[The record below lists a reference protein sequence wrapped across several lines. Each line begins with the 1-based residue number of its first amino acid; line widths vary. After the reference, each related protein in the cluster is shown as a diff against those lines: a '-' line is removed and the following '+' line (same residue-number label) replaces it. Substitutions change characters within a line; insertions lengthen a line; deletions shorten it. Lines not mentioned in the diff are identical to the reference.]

1 MAPAPNSLPV
11 QLLEQARLLLRLD
24 RSRPKQ
30 ANVRRA
36 VSAAYYGLFHFVAD
50 EAGRSF
56 IGAGGAR
63 RPLRSAVARAMEHGS
78 VRAACERTA
87 SAGAPGS
94 LPVSIRGCWT
104 GPVSAD
110 LTTFARA
117 FAELQDARHRAD
129 YDRNAVVLR
138 ADVERSL
145 FLASEAMTAWSR
157 IAPREAQAFLLA
169 ALAWKNLAA
178 R

>member
-1 MAPAPNSLPV
+1 MASGRTSLPI
-11 QLLEQARLLLRLD
+11 QLLEQAQVLLALD

-36 VSAAYYGLFHFVAD
+36 ISATYYGLFHFVAD

-56 IGAGGAR
+56 IGTGGAR

-94 LPVSIRGCWT
+94 LPVSIRGCWS

-117 FAELQDARHRAD
+117 FAVLQDARHRAD
-129 YDRNAVVLR
+129 YDRNAVVRR

-145 FLASEAMTAWSR
+145 SLAREAMNAWSR
-157 IAPREAQAFLLA
+157 IDPREAQAFLLA